1 MDDEGF
7 HRLIFLCIWIFDILT
22 FLLFSIAGRKKTL
35 KTQTDIS
42 KTDMERNYK
51 PPVKKTEIIRTQAAH
66 PSLRAT
72 LEEEFQ
78 LETCTTC
85 NFTPNTIVSRF
96 IQANQSKSK
105 MYTGLDEYDRETLWQ
120 YLGTDKYH
128 LTMADQEGVLSGHMR
143 KLSVKCQFLLT
154 LMILRRDYD
163 YTEIAGWF
171 DVSDRIVSS
180 VFKTW
185 IIFMSRKF
193 RYVYLKSSHF

>member
-1 MDDEGF
+1 
-7 HRLIFLCIWIFDILT
+7 
-22 FLLFSIAGRKKTL
+22 
-35 KTQTDIS
+35 
-42 KTDMERNYK
+42 MERHYK
-51 PPVKKTEIIRTQAAH
+51 PPVKKTEIVRTQAAH

-78 LETCTTC
+78 LETCETC
-85 NFTPNTIVSRF
+85 NFTPNTPVSRF
-96 IQANQSKSK
+96 IQANLIKSK

-128 LTMADQEGVLSGHMR
+128 LTMADQDGVLSGHMR

>member
-1 MDDEGF
+1 MN
-7 HRLIFLCIWIFDILT
+7 RY
-22 FLLFSIAGRKKTL
+22 
-35 KTQTDIS
+35 
-42 KTDMERNYK
+42 YK
-51 PPVKKTEIIRTQAAH
+51 PPIPKTEIIRTQAAH

-78 LETCTTC
+78 LETCETC

-128 LTMADQEGVLSGHMR
+128 LTMADQDGVLSGHMR